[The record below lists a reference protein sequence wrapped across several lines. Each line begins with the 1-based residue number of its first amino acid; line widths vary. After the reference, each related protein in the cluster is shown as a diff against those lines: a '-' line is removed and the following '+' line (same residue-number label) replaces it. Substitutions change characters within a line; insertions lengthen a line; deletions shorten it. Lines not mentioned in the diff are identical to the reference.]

1 MSHLAHLVSSA
12 FNVREVSPL
21 CTCYECNKARSRA
34 TSAADVYLVAQPV
47 GLPEQE
53 VPRIQAESWERS
65 RNRPEPTGFEP
76 SVTNFLSLP
85 CPDRNT
91 LSKGPA
97 PCTCSLGDPFPN
109 QGRHSHGGDILATC
123 VMWGSHGA

>member
-21 CTCYECNKARSRA
+21 CTCSECNKARSRA

-65 RNRPEPTGFEP
+65 RNRRVSSPLSPIFSLFLEP
-76 SVTNFLSLP
+76 
-85 CPDRNT
+85 
-91 LSKGPA
+91 
-97 PCTCSLGDPFPN
+97 LGKLYHKL
-109 QGRHSHGGDILATC
+109 QGLLAEDEQ
-123 VMWGSHGA
+123 AQR

>member
-47 GLPEQE
+47 GLPEQG

-65 RNRPEPTGFEP
+65 RNRPEPTGFG
-76 SVTNFLSLP
+76 SSLTNFLPLP
-85 CPDRNT
+85 
-91 LSKGPA
+91 GPVWQTVSEGA
-97 PCTCSLGDPFPN
+97 
-109 QGRHSHGGDILATC
+109 RLARSRRST
-123 VMWGSHGA
+123 